1 MTSPEIVTSASALL
15 MHLPGMRSQ
24 PKVAVVGV
32 TGFIGSGLPALLACE
47 GYQVT
52 GISRRRQ
59 VPTPAIHAWQTFDN
73 LDLRGHEAVINLSGE
88 SIDRRWTL
96 ENRQKFH
103 ASRIGTTREIIARI
117 AELPA
122 GQRPKLLVNASA
134 VGIYGNRGDEW
145 LDESAPRGS
154 GYLADLCADWETT
167 ALEARDLG
175 LRVVLPR
182 IGIVLGRDGS
192 AFRKLVTVFR
202 AGIGGRLGS
211 GKQWMPWI
219 HVEDMRSAIVH
230 AVMNE
235 SMDGPFNASAPH
247 PETNRDFTRKLA
259 KALHRPAI
267 LPVPGFAL
275 RLVFG
280 EFGTALLAGQRTR
293 AHALEQA
300 GYRFHFP
307 HLEEALSELTA

>member
-1 MTSPEIVTSASALL
+1 
-15 MHLPGMRSQ
+15 MRSQ
-24 PKVAVVGV
+24 PKVAVIGV
-32 TGFIGSGLPALLACE
+32 TGFIGSGLPTLLACE

-52 GISRRRQ
+52 GVSRRPQ
-59 VPTPAIHAWQTFDN
+59 SPTPAIHSWQTFDN
-73 LDLRGHEAVINLSGE
+73 LDLRDHEAVINLSGE
-88 SIDRRWTL
+88 SIDRRWTP

-103 ASRIGTTREIIARI
+103 DSRIGTTQEIIARI
-117 AELPA
+117 ATLPA
-122 GQRPKLLVNASA
+122 DQRPKVLVNASA
-134 VGIYGNRGDEW
+134 VGIYGDRGDEW
-145 LDESAPRGS
+145 LDESSSRGH
-154 GYLADLCADWETT
+154 GYLADLCAEWEAA
-167 ALEARDLG
+167 ALEATKLG

-182 IGIVLGRDGS
+182 IGIVIGRDGS

-230 AVMNE
+230 AVMEE
-235 SMDGPFNASAPH
+235 SMHGPFNATAPH

-259 KALHRPAI
+259 KALHRPAF

-275 RLVFG
+275 RIVFG

-293 AHALEQA
+293 AQALEKA
-300 GYRFHFP
+300 GYRFHFAQ
-307 HLEEALSELTA
+307 LEEALSELTSDLDSRV